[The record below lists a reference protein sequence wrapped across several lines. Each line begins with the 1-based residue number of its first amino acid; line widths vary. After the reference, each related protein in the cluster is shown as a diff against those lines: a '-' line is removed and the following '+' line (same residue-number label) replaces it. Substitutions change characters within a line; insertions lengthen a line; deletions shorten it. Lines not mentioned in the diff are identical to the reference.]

1 MYRQVIYLTKLR
13 RECVEAMKR
22 LECCIEEIRV
32 WMTENYLCLNDGKT
46 EFLILGGKADLE
58 KVNINHVTVG
68 NSKIEAN
75 DTARN
80 IGAHFDSTM
89 DMKPHVNRVIRACY
103 HQIRLIAKIRKY
115 LSMDSASKLIHAFVT
130 SRLDNLNSLLVEL
143 PDYVL
148 NKLQLVQNNAARLV
162 AREKKSS
169 HVTPLLKQLH
179 WLPIEYRIK
188 YKIVLIV
195 YKCLHE
201 MGPVYLTSLLT
212 GYHPGTSMCLRSDK
226 EELLDNKRTAKGYGD
241 RAFAKSGP
249 ELWNALPLNI
259 RNSSSV
265 TAFKSSIKTHYY
277 KICYV

>member
-1 MYRQVIYLTKLR
+1 
-13 RECVEAMKR
+13 
-22 LECCIEEIRV
+22 
-32 WMTENYLCLNDGKT
+32 MTENYLCLNDGKT

-80 IGAHFDSTM
+80 IGAHFDSNM
-89 DMKPHVNRVIRACY
+89 DMKPHVNTVIRACY

-179 WLPIEYRIK
+179 WLSNRVSY
-188 YKIVLIV
+188 
-195 YKCLHE
+195 
-201 MGPVYLTSLLT
+201 
-212 GYHPGTSMCLRSDK
+212 
-226 EELLDNKRTAKGYGD
+226 
-241 RAFAKSGP
+241 
-249 ELWNALPLNI
+249 
-259 RNSSSV
+259 
-265 TAFKSSIKTHYY
+265 
-277 KICYV
+277 